1 MRDKAIENYGTL
13 ESIRDFYKNQQ
24 MCNIAVDNYTHALKY
39 FPDSFKTQEMYNK
52 AVNIYHSTIQ
62 FVPEY

>member
-13 ESIRDFYKNQQ
+13 ESIPDFYKNHQ

-39 FPDSFKTQEMYNK
+39 FPDSFKT
-52 AVNIYHSTIQ
+52 
-62 FVPEY
+62 